1 MQLQVYE
8 TAKQRAE
15 TEFKNINNKLKM
27 LVSKYNLGIIDT
39 KLQSTAQILDLLE
52 KGLQKN
58 EKDKDEPIIK
68 RPVIIEK
75 EKSAAGP
82 GRHGSNNEM
91 DQMNEKI
98 KELSN
103 INETLKN
110 SLNDIID
117 KLEKTEDS
125 KKNVQENFNQM
136 IIGLKTEI
144 DIKDRQLKSLQ
155 ETIIKTSQDGI
166 SQGKLK
172 NEEIF
177 MIKRNFEEEKKNI
190 IKVFNL
196 LKYMKLIL
204 L

>member
-15 TEFKNINNKLKM
+15 TEFKNINNKLKI

-52 KGLQKN
+52 KGLKKN

-68 RPVIIEK
+68 RPVIVEK

-91 DQMNEKI
+91 DQMSEKI

-103 INETLKN
+103 MNETLKN

-117 KLEKTEDS
+117 KLEKTEDC
-125 KKNVQENFNQM
+125 KKNAQENFNQM

-190 IKVFNL
+190 IKVINL
-196 LKYMKLIL
+196 L
-204 L
+204 